1 MADAT
6 TPLLPGLPHDIVIWE
21 ILVRLPPKALL
32 RCRAVHPSW
41 RRITS
46 TRDFLLTHHARQP
59 TLLVASGHDD
69 DGSGE
74 YCRDIIVFDHPAT
87 ADAQLQHFTQLDER
101 DCSVVASCDGLL
113 LLSYDAEGACFSI
126 CNPATRQCAPLPV
139 LCDFMLPL
147 GMYRHRPTGEYRI
160 LLYDKNDGG
169 CCIFELGS
177 VQPPRNIGCPPEA
190 EQVLSRCGHGAVVLL
205 RGNMHWYLE
214 QRENGSDMVLVFD
227 VTTESF
233 RHMQAPV
240 VQVAPDCPLYN
251 DLFDMDGMLGMFS
264 CNDDAA
270 IIDIWVLKD
279 YENMVWTFK
288 CKIELP
294 VTEME
299 LLCGGHDDSLYAV
312 VIHGDGELLVLVQFA
327 GWLLQVDM
335 EGKLVG
341 SFHHDKVIASQLQL
355 KQTLVPHTFFQALE

>member
-6 TPLLPGLPHDIVIWE
+6 SAGATPLLPGLPDDIVIWE

-32 RCRAVHPSW
+32 RSRAVHPSW

-69 DGSGE
+69 GSGE
-74 YCRDIIVFDHPAT
+74 YYRDIIVFGHPAA
-87 ADAQLQHFTQLDER
+87 ADAQLEHFTQLDER

-113 LLSYDAEGACFSI
+113 LLSYETEGACFSI
-126 CNPATRQCAPLPV
+126 CNPATHQCAPLPV
-139 LCDFMLPL
+139 PCDLMMPL
-147 GMYRHRPTGEYRI
+147 GMYRHHPTGEYRI
-160 LLYDKNDGG
+160 LMYDKNEEEIEGENEEIYVRDGG

-177 VQPPRNIGCPPEA
+177 VQPSRNIGYPPEA

-214 QRENGSDMVLVFD
+214 QRENGGDMVLVFD
-227 VTTESF
+227 IATESF

-240 VQVAPDCPLYN
+240 LQVAPDCPLYN
-251 DLFDMDGMLGMFS
+251 DLFDMDGTLGMFS

-270 IIDIWVLKD
+270 IVDI
-279 YENMVWTFK
+279 
-288 CKIELP
+288 
-294 VTEME
+294 
-299 LLCGGHDDSLYAV
+299 
-312 VIHGDGELLVLVQFA
+312 
-327 GWLLQVDM
+327 
-335 EGKLVG
+335 
-341 SFHHDKVIASQLQL
+341 
-355 KQTLVPHTFFQALE
+355 

>member
-1 MADAT
+1 MAGAT
-6 TPLLPGLPHDIVIWE
+6 SAGATPLLPGLPDDIVIWE

-46 TRDFLLTHHARQP
+46 TRNFLLTHHARQP

-69 DGSGE
+69 NGSGE
-74 YCRDIIVFDHPAT
+74 YYRDIIVFDHPAT

-113 LLSYDAEGACFSI
+113 LLSYDTEGACFSI

-139 LCDFMLPL
+139 LCDFMMPL

-160 LLYDKNDGG
+160 LLYDKNEEETIKEHWVPARGG
-169 CCIFELGS
+169 T
-177 VQPPRNIGCPPEA
+177 
-190 EQVLSRCGHGAVVLL
+190 VLSRCGHGAVVLL
-205 RGNMHWYLE
+205 HGNMHWYLE

-227 VTTESF
+227 IATESF
-233 RHMQAPV
+233 RQMRAPV
-240 VQVAPDCPLYN
+240 AQVAPDFPPYN

-279 YENMVWTFK
+279 YENVVWTFK

-312 VIHGDGELLVLVQFA
+312 VIHGNGELLVLVQFA

-355 KQTLVPHTFFQALE
+355 KQTLVPHTFFQTLE